1 MPIDYRTSTHTMFE
15 AQNKAL
21 SIKLEMAVNL
31 NEALKVANQ
40 EKEAV
45 IQHLLRRRQL
55 DVFEITDKMMLKPR
69 YEFVKRALI
78 GEIVND
84 VCKIIQEVE
93 NAGY

>member
-1 MPIDYRTSTHTMFE
+1 MPTDN
-15 AQNKAL
+15 NKSLIQSLLA
-21 SIKLEMAVNL
+21 
-31 NEALKVANQ
+31 ANQ

-45 IQHLLRRRQL
+45 IQHLLRRREI
-55 DVFEITDKMMLKPR
+55 DVFAVVDKMMLKPR

>member
-45 IQHLLRRRQL
+45 IQHLLRRR
-55 DVFEITDKMMLKPR
+55 EIDKMMAQKR
-69 YEFVKRALI
+69 YQDVARPLNA
-78 GEIVND
+78 EIVDN
-84 VCKIIQEVE
+84 VCKIIQE
-93 NAGY
+93 ATK

>member
-45 IQHLLRRRQL
+45 IQHLLRRR
-55 DVFEITDKMMLKPR
+55 EIDKMMAQKR
-69 YEFVKRALI
+69 YQDVARPLI
-78 GEIVND
+78 AEIVDN
-84 VCKIIQEVE
+84 VCKIIQEE
-93 NAGY
+93 IK

>member
-1 MPIDYRTSTHTMFE
+1 MPTDN
-15 AQNKAL
+15 NKSL
-21 SIKLEMAVNL
+21 V
-31 NEALKVANQ
+31 EALRRANA

-45 IQHLLRRRQL
+45 IQHLLRRREI
-55 DVFEITDKMMLKPR
+55 DVFAVVDKMMLLPR

>member
-1 MPIDYRTSTHTMFE
+1 MPTDN
-15 AQNKAL
+15 NKSLIQSLLA
-21 SIKLEMAVNL
+21 
-31 NEALKVANQ
+31 ANQ

-45 IQHLLRRRQL
+45 IQHLLRRREI
-55 DVFEITDKMMLKPR
+55 DVFEITDKMMLLPR
-69 YEFVKRALI
+69 YEYVNRALI